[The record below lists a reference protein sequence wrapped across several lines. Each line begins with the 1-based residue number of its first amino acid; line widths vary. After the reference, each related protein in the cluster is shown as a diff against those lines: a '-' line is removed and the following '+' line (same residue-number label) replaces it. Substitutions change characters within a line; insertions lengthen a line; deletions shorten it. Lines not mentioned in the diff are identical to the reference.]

1 MRDEDFLF
9 YRRRERQERIAA
21 KQATS
26 LDARRAHQEL
36 AARYSAL
43 LMRAGESAIAA

>member
-1 MRDEDFLF
+1 MSNEDFLF
-9 YRRRERQERIAA
+9 YHRRERQERIAA
-21 KQATS
+21 KQAAS
-26 LDARRAHQEL
+26 LAARCAHQEL